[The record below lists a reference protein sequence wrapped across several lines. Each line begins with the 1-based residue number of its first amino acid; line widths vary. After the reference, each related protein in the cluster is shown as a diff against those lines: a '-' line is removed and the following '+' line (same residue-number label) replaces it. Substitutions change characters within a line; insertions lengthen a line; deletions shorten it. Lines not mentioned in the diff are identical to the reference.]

1 MIEFVNIP
9 VVLDKKR
16 IKTWLIYSAKVYNAT
31 IDKLLY
37 SFVTREHLL
46 SLNQKYLNHNT
57 DTDILTFSYGEVPK
71 IKSEIFISVET
82 ANDNAQKYS
91 QSIENELIRLISHGF
106 LHSIGLLDKTPDE
119 KKNMT
124 QEEEN
129 MINMFHVK
137 H

>member
-1 MIEFVNIP
+1 MP

-16 IKTWLIYSAKVYNAT
+16 IKTWLIHSAIVYNAS

-46 SLNQKYLNHNT
+46 SLNLKYLNHNT

-71 IKSEIFISVET
+71 IMSEIFICVET
-82 ANDNAQKYS
+82 AEDNAKKYS
-91 QSIENELIRLISHGF
+91 QTIDSELIRLMSHGF
-106 LHSIGLLDKTPDE
+106 LHSVGFLDKTPDE
-119 KKNMT
+119 KKNMI

>member
-1 MIEFVNIP
+1 MP

-16 IKTWLIYSAKVYNAT
+16 VKNWLIHSAILYNAS

-46 SLNQKYLNHNT
+46 SLNLKYLNHNT

-71 IKSEIFISVET
+71 IMSEIFICVET
-82 ANDNAQKYS
+82 AENNAKKYS
-91 QSIENELIRLISHGF
+91 QTIDSELIRLISHGF
-106 LHSIGLLDKTPDE
+106 LHSIGFLDKTPDE
-119 KKNMT
+119 KKNMI

>member
-1 MIEFVNIP
+1 MP
-9 VVLDKKR
+9 VGLDKTL
-16 IKTWLIYSAKVYNAT
+16 IKNWLVHSAKLHSAS
-31 IDKLLY
+31 IDKLVY

-46 SLNQKYLNHNT
+46 SLNLKYLNHNT
-57 DTDILTFSYGEVPK
+57 DTDILTFSYKKGL
-71 IKSEIFISVET
+71 IIMSEIFICTET
-82 ANDNAQKYS
+82 ANDNALKYS

-106 LHSIGLLDKTPDE
+106 LHAIGLLDSTPNE

-124 QEEEN
+124 KEEDK